1 MRVNKKKFA
10 VTLIIPLMMGCIESY
25 YPKID
30 DARHSIVIDGTLTD
44 KEGYH
49 YIYVSRSVPLNS
61 DENIPVQNCIVE
73 ITDNSGNTIQFY
85 ESEPGLYEQWIDQE
99 FLETGRKYKLRV
111 TAGGSVYES
120 RYETMLPCPP
130 VDNVYYK
137 IEKKETTDPENPLYG
152 IQFYA
157 DLITQNGDAK
167 NYRWELEETWEYHS
181 EYPIKDY
188 WNGKEFI
195 NLPSENYSLFFCW
208 GSGSI
213 HEIYTGT
220 IKNITATALSGIP
233 LNWVSNETSRLKIK
247 YSLLVKQYS
256 LSDTAYDYWN
266 QLKKFS
272 QETGGLYETNPPQ
285 IRGNIFNIINNDY
298 EIVLGNFNV
307 SGMSEKRIFVSE
319 KFNFFPISYDCNPYT
334 PTFGPFFG
342 SLPVYFV
349 SGGGGAIANREC
361 FDCTLLGGTTKKPDF
376 WE

>member
-1 MRVNKKKFA
+1 MRVNNKIFV
-10 VTLIIPLMMGCIESY
+10 VTLILPLLTGCIESY

-30 DARHSIVIDGTLTD
+30 DAQHSIVIDGTLTD

-49 YIYVSRSVPLNS
+49 YIHVSRSVPLNS
-61 DENIPVQNCIVE
+61 DENIPVQNCNVE
-73 ITDNSGNTIQFY
+73 ITDNSGNAIHFY

-130 VDNVYYK
+130 VDNVYYE
-137 IEKKETTDPENPLYG
+137 IEEKETTDPENPLYG

-157 DLITQNGDAK
+157 DLNAQSGDAK

-188 WNGKEFI
+188 WNGREFI
-195 NLPSENYSLFFCW
+195 NLASDNYSLFFCW
-208 GSGSI
+208 SSGSI
-213 HEIYTGT
+213 HEIHTGT
-220 IKNITATALSGIP
+220 IKEITSNSLSRIP
-233 LNWVSNETSRLKIK
+233 LNWISNETSRLKIK

-266 QLKKFS
+266 QLKKSS
-272 QETGGLYETNPPQ
+272 QETGGLYEIHPPQ
-285 IRGNIFNIINNDY
+285 IRGNIYNINNDD
-298 EIVLGNFNV
+298 ETVLGNFNV

-319 KFNFFPISYDCNPYT
+319 KFNFFPICYDCNPYK
-334 PTFGPFFG
+334 PEFGFLFG
-342 SLPVYFV
+342 TQPVYFIDEIR
-349 SGGGGAIANREC
+349 GITANRKC
-361 FDCTLLGGTTKKPDF
+361 FDCTLLGGTTEKPDF